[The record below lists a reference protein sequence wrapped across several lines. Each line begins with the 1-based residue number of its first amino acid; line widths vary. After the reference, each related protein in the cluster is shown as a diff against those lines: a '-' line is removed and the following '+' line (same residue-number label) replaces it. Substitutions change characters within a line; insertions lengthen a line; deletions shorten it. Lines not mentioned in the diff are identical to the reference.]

1 MTACLLLWGTSVA
14 LAFIPAAL
22 RTAPQRAGSWL
33 PPGLDG
39 GCLFQPDR
47 RGVQRL
53 WAETPATTATAPAS
67 TPTALQPTRVQT
79 LDYTTLLLLG
89 RELSNVLLPSRLEH
103 IIQSDDFTLLMQL
116 RTLNGFQWLL
126 ISWQPESARV
136 CLLEDA
142 PAQPKGKAAATKS
155 SYSLPSTLKS
165 FIHNK
170 MLIGVKLP
178 LPGERI
184 LIFEFAERATD
195 TVATVQVS
203 AGACNHM
210 VLVCTER
217 TVCLP
222 TPEPDDGALIGCSCT
237 WRSWG
242 VAAT

>member
-1 MTACLLLWGTSVA
+1 MKACLLLWGASVA
-14 LAFIPAAL
+14 MAFIPAAL
-22 RTAPQRAGSWL
+22 RTAPRRDGSWL
-33 PPGLDG
+33 PSGLDG
-39 GCLFQPDR
+39 GRLFQQGT
-47 RGVQRL
+47 RGVERL
-53 WAETPATTATAPAS
+53 WAEAPAS
-67 TPTALQPTRVQT
+67 TTTALQPTRVQT

-142 PAQPKGKAAATKS
+142 PAQPKGKAAASKS

-203 AGACNHM
+203 AGGCDHM
-210 VLVCTER
+210 VLVVYC
-217 TVCLP
+217 VC
-222 TPEPDDGALIGCSCT
+222 A
-237 WRSWG
+237 
-242 VAAT
+242 